1 MEIEDNKEIKDECID
16 ISFLKKKY
24 ILYISESYKVLAEMD
39 LKRLGTINYDSG
51 NITKV
56 TIAKKD
62 EKEKLTYLY
71 YYYKKS
77 YADILGVN
85 ESHFLSLITK
95 QDQPT
100 VDEKLYEEIL
110 IENADYDQPNYIPIL
125 KLMVDT
131 NYYYSKF
138 HNIKDSTSII
148 IIKLLLN

>member
-62 EKEKLTYLY
+62 EKEKLIYLY